1 MPNYRLQL
9 PWSKNL
15 RFSGVCQ
22 DGGVRARSVRGAHV
36 ARVREVS
43 RADGH
48 SVGAGTDDG
57 RPQDDGR
64 AAESRGEEVE
74 HEL

>member
-1 MPNYRLQL
+1 MQIL
-9 PWSKNL
+9 
-15 RFSGVCQ
+15 GVSQ
-22 DGGVRARSVRGAHV
+22 DGGVRARSVCGALL

-43 RADGH
+43 RSDGH

-57 RPQDDGR
+57 RPQEDGRR